1 MNKQNAHATLKT
13 ASLLHTSRPT
23 RTPVHKLPPVP
34 PHLAPAPTLPSQPTS
49 GSLTSARS
57 MSAESAISFSSTAQ
71 R

>member
-1 MNKQNAHATLKT
+1 MNKQNAHTTLPT

-23 RTPVHKLPPVP
+23 RTPVINRPIPPDP
-34 PHLAPAPTLPSQPTS
+34 APAPTLPSQPTS